1 MMTLTPPSIR
11 PSFANDPFLQS
22 RLNGLG
28 LLSSVMML
36 TGFSGIV
43 MLLGPGS
50 LADASEVDL
59 GVTRVPLPIAL
70 AGVFF
75 VGLALRHWLGWRV
88 RQLERRGWE
97 LLQAGRPEAAI
108 RSLEVAMS
116 TGSHI
121 ARGRGY
127 YALAL
132 ACFRQGDYERA
143 LALGEKTTWL
153 GRRRDARV
161 CDAQVP
167 ALMAVIL
174 ALYGELD
181 DAREW
186 VGRIRRPMFDE
197 TDHALLAQAVML
209 CREGRYVEAVKR
221 IQRTARKDVPETDV
235 DAVAVLHAFARSRLG
250 GQLVPLKPQCVQP
263 QRPARGSESQ
273 YEYLACEWPELA
285 AFLRGEE
292 APAPMLD
299 A

>member
-1 MMTLTPPSIR
+1 MMTLTTPSLR
-11 PSFANDPFLQS
+11 PSSKHDPLLEARLKQLSHLSGMMMFA
-22 RLNGLG
+22 
-28 LLSSVMML
+28 
-36 TGFSGIV
+36 GFGGIV
-43 MLLGPGS
+43 MLLDPS
-50 LADASEVDL
+50 TLADFSEVDL
-59 GVTRVPLPIAL
+59 GVTQVPLPIAL
-70 AGVFF
+70 AGVFCA
-75 VGLALRHWLGWRV
+75 GLALRHWLGWQV
-88 RQLERRGWE
+88 SQLERRGWE
-97 LLQAGRPEAAI
+97 LLQEGRPDAAI
-108 RSLEVAMS
+108 RSLEVAVS
-116 TGSHI
+116 TGGNI

-132 ACFRQGDYERA
+132 AWFRQGDYERA
-143 LALGEKTTWL
+143 LAFGEKTTWV
-153 GRRRDARV
+153 GRKRDARI

-221 IQRTARKDVPETDV
+221 IQRTVREDVLETDV
-235 DAVAVLHAFARSRLG
+235 GAVAVIHAFARSRLG
-250 GQLVPLKPQCVQP
+250 GQRVPLKPGCILP
-263 QRPARGSESQ
+263 QRPARGSE

-285 AFLRGEE
+285 AFLRGED